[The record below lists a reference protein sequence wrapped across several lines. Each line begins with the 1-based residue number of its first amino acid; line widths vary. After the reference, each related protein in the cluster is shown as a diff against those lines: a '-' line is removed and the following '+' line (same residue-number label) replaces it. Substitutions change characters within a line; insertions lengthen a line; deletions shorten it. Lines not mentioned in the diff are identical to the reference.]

1 MIARIVKITLILL
14 LISSPA
20 WATAY
25 INGEAVAN
33 VLTDTEGNGD
43 GVYILFNF
51 AFTFLIKYMFAP
63 VALFKC
69 VLLVLEGAGHHD

>member
-1 MIARIVKITLILL
+1 MKRVIYITLIIL

-20 WATAY
+20 WAT
-25 INGEAVAN
+25 INGESIAY
-33 VLTDTEGNGD
+33 VLTDEQGNGD

-51 AFTFLIKYMFAP
+51 AFTFLMKYMFAP

-69 VLLVLEGAGHHD
+69 VLLVLESAGNND

>member
-1 MIARIVKITLILL
+1 MIARTLKITLILL

-20 WATAY
+20 WAT
-25 INGEAVAN
+25 INGEAIAN

-43 GVYILFNF
+43 GVYLLFNF
-51 AFTFLIKYMFAP
+51 AFSFLMKYMFAP

-69 VLLVLEGAGHHD
+69 VLLVLESAGHHD